1 MVTTDVEGS
10 IVDTSEIQE
19 FEINRSSHINDFCG
33 EDEDENDNNEDLYY
47 SDDEEVGLDD
57 AKASGSDD

>member
-10 IVDTSEIQE
+10 IVDTSKIQE
-19 FEINRSSHINDFCG
+19 FEINRSSHISDFGG

>member
-19 FEINRSSHINDFCG
+19 FEINRTSHINDFGG
-33 EDEDENDNNEDLYY
+33 EDEDENDNNEDLNSPYEY
-47 SDDEEVGLDD
+47 LRM
-57 AKASGSDD
+57 ASFFFFFFWEI